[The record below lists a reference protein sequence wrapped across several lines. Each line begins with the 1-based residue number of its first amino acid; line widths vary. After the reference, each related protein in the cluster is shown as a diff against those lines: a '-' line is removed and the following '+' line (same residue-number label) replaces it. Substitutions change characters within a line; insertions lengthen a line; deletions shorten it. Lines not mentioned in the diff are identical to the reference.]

1 MPDYEKYTKEQL
13 IQRISELENQL
24 QQTNR
29 NQNNDTN
36 LTYLSQFKEKHSR
49 EILDILPDMLSIF
62 DYDYNFV
69 ALASS
74 ENTVH
79 IGETSAHL
87 LGKNLIDILP
97 AEAYGPVKK
106 NFDIVTSTGQA
117 SIGYHNLYVDGQYEN
132 FENRVIP
139 LDNKHIL
146 CICRNITD
154 RVKAQTQLQMITSAI
169 NNSLEEIYAVDPEG
183 TIVFANKQFINHY
196 AGEKEISD
204 CRIFDIVPEKDEL
217 TWQQYVEAIRKT
229 GGSLN
234 HTECRKIQHKTV
246 FLEVSAYILKNDR
259 EKEIVWSIAR
269 DITERLA
276 QEKKIHE
283 LNKLMDT
290 ILNNIPVYLFVKDC
304 GKDFRYLYWNKEFA
318 KMSHIPADFA
328 IGKTDAEIFP
338 DAKNV
343 TKFLNDD
350 QRLLQEKETLDFEE
364 DYITGIGEK
373 RIVHTIKTLV
383 ERENQEPLLIGI
395 SWDITEQKNTEQE
408 LIKARN
414 KAEEADKL
422 KSAFLANMS
431 HEIRTPLNAI
441 VGFAQLMSET
451 DDKADQTQYSDI
463 INKNAELLLQ
473 LINDILDLSKIE
485 AGSLEFKDREVC
497 LQTLCQGIFETISP
511 RIPVNVR
518 LVYQPFSETII
529 TLCDS
534 NRLAQ
539 VLTNLLNNAQK
550 FTQEGEIRF
559 GFHPQGEFIEFFV
572 QDTGMGISTENI
584 DKIFNRFVKLNT
596 FVQGSGLG
604 LPICQMIVENM
615 GGEIRVESEY
625 GKGTIFRFT
634 IPLRIP
640 VSAQQEPASV
650 YRSSIC

>member
-154 RVKAQTQLQMITSAI
+154 RVKAQNQLQMITSAI